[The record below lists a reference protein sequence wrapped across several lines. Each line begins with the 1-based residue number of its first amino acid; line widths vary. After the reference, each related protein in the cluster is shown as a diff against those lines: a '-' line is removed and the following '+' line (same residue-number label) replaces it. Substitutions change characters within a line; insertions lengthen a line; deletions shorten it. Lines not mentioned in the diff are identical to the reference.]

1 MIEIKKKKLI
11 FTRPKLSI
19 CFQNFILI
27 IIKWDLWK
35 KIKFHCARK
44 EKYRVFVL
52 EMSSSELTDISVCA
66 VMLYSR
72 RLSTLGFARLHP
84 TVLTRDSVSLRM
96 GRVEQGDSG
105 GKKAKEKEK
114 NREKKG
120 KK

>member
-1 MIEIKKKKLI
+1 MGFVEK
-11 FTRPKLSI
+11 
-19 CFQNFILI
+19 
-27 IIKWDLWK
+27 D
-35 KIKFHCARK
+35 KFHCARK
-44 EKYRVFVL
+44 EKYHVFVL

-96 GRVEQGDSG
+96 GRIEQGDSG

-114 NREKKG
+114 IEKRKEKIEDSLGGEGSRRKDTRKKRPG
-120 KK
+120 K

>member
-1 MIEIKKKKLI
+1 MTEIKTYIHTAKA
-11 FTRPKLSI
+11 LSLLSE
-19 CFQNFILI
+19 FYS
-27 IIKWDLWK
+27 DYY
-35 KIKFHCARK
+35 KIGFAEKDKFHCARK

-84 TVLTRDSVSLRM
+84 TVLTRDSVSLRT

>member
-1 MIEIKKKKLI
+1 MTL
-11 FTRPKLSI
+11 KLSI

-27 IIKWDLWK
+27 IIIMGFAGKD
-35 KIKFHCARK
+35 KFHCASK

-84 TVLTRDSVSLRM
+84 TILTRDSVSLRM
-96 GRVEQGDSG
+96 GRVERGGSG
-105 GKKAKEKEK
+105 GKKKKTKERAKIK
-114 NREKKG
+114 NRKG